1 MSIRKVFE
9 SHLAEQRGAIARMA
23 LKQALRGG
31 IPGGTRLKDVF
42 DQIREDDQLWQEFQD
57 LRLDEFKALI
67 APPAAAYGPP
77 GPTRKR
83 GVTSNRIV
91 DFVRQNPGAR
101 RSDIMEALGLKG
113 GTVSSQ
119 LRGLRATGKL
129 RSEGPER
136 NLLYFA
142 G

>member
-9 SHLAEQRGAIARMA
+9 SQLEEQRGAIARMA
-23 LKQALRGG
+23 LKQAFRGG

-42 DQIREDDQLWQEFQD
+42 EQIQEDAHLWQEFQN
-57 LRLDEFKALI
+57 LRLDEFKSLI
-67 APPAAAYGPP
+67 APPATAYGPP

-91 DFVRQNPGAR
+91 EFVRQNPGAR

-129 RSEGPER
+129 RGEGPER
-136 NLLYFA
+136 NLLYYV